1 MNKCD
6 DCKYRKYL
14 ARHFDVHIDWRD
26 CPKVKECEKE

>member
-6 DCKYRKYL
+6 DCKYRQYL

-26 CPKVKECEKE
+26 CPKVRECEKE